1 MSNIAYEALGRVTWA
16 LVKRK
21 LRNYFVSDRRR
32 RVKRGLIVLGVV
44 AVGAVVAGTALERA
58 SAQ

>member
-21 LRNYFVSDRRR
+21 LRSYLVPDRRR

-44 AVGAVVAGTALERA
+44 AVGVVVAGAALERA